1 MSAFRN
7 RWAYPNTDPALTLF
21 DRAVRAWDL
30 DLPPGARVLE
40 LGCCES
46 DFSDWLLRA
55 DPTIQ
60 LTGVDVRPC
69 PDYKG
74 TFIQGSADSYTDVQ
88 FGRGVFEAVI
98 LLGSLEHFGLGWYGD
113 PVNPHADMTVMSRI
127 AEWLAPGG
135 WCYYDVPWTP
145 VYGGAHVSENK
156 HYRVYDDDTIANL
169 DRHGKL
175 VPKRRAYAT
184 DEGVKPQWTRPTEP
198 ASPFWFLQ
206 RLVEKPA

>member
-21 DRAVRAWDL
+21 DRAVRAWNL

-46 DFSDWLLRA
+46 DFSEWLLKA

-69 PDYKG
+69 EGYKG
-74 TFIQGSADSYTDVQ
+74 TFMQGAAESMPFAPSS
-88 FGRGVFEAVI
+88 FEAVI
-98 LLGSLEHFGLGWYGD
+98 LLGSLEHFGLGYYGD
-113 PVNPHADMTVMSRI
+113 PKQSDADNVVMERI
-127 AEWLAPGG
+127 AEWLVPGG

-145 VYGGAHVSENK
+145 AEGYVSDNR
-156 HYRVYDDDTIANL
+156 HYRVYE
-169 DRHGKL
+169 DRSLPMADGL
-175 VPKRRAYAT
+175 VPVRRAYAT
-184 DEGVKPQWTRPTEP
+184 DEGVRPQWTRPTEP
-198 ASPFWFLQ
+198 ASPFWFIQ
-206 RLVEKPA
+206 RLLEKPS